1 MSVTRRG
8 PGSACASD
16 IPEFMRHVTRR
27 ILCCFTAAILAL
39 PLPLS
44 LAGQSSPDN
53 FRWVDFHG
61 QQQDQDVI
69 VWVTRALDPEKWT
82 AIREIGVEYDAAL
95 VVTTLRKTPQSPPAL
110 DTFSVWS
117 VSLTNH
123 KVNLVVKGANLRLLD
138 WMLFAVGRPRDLAA
152 LYDDCNECDAST
164 YFTAFYY
171 DITQHSWAA
180 RWMRGSQAI
189 PLTNA
194 SVPQNVTESQA
205 YAVLADE
212 NGHEIIGT
220 WNHFD
225 YGAEKP
231 PEDYV
236 YQYDVDPLTGLERTQ
251 RLDGKPADALK
262 KRICAG
268 SDAVTGLARGQD
280 SPLCQQNAKPATR
293 RASHKPAK

>member
-1 MSVTRRG
+1 MRVDLCRWLL
-8 PGSACASD
+8 CFFAS
-16 IPEFMRHVTRR
+16 
-27 ILCCFTAAILAL
+27 LAAL
-39 PLPLS
+39 PLS
-44 LAGQSSPDN
+44 AQSSPDN
-53 FRWVDFHG
+53 FRWIDFHS
-61 QQQDQDVI
+61 QQDQDVV

-95 VVTTLRKTPQSPPAL
+95 VVTTLRKTPQTPPSL

-123 KVNLVVKGANLRLLD
+123 SVNAIVSGANLRLLD

-164 YFTAFYY
+164 FFTAFYY
-171 DITQHSWAA
+171 DVTQHAWAA

-189 PLTNA
+189 PLSSA
-194 SVPQNVTESQA
+194 SAAQGVTHSLA
-205 YAVLADE
+205 YAILADP
-212 NGHEIIGT
+212 NGHEIVGT

-225 YGAEKP
+225 YGKQKT

-236 YQYDVDPLTGLERTQ
+236 YQYDVDPFSGLERTQ
-251 RLDGKPADALK
+251 LLNSKDADAMK
-262 KRICAG
+262 RRICSA

-280 SPLCQQNAKPATR
+280 SPLCQQAAKTPVSRRSSRKPAG
-293 RASHKPAK
+293 

>member
-1 MSVTRRG
+1 MTVTSSGARG
-8 PGSACASD
+8 VEASG
-16 IPEFMRHVTRR
+16 IPEFMRHVTRG
-27 ILCCFTAAILAL
+27 IFTALSVTVLAL
-39 PLPLS
+39 PIFVC
-44 LAGQSSPDN
+44 GQSSPEN
-53 FRWVDFHG
+53 FHWVDFHG
-61 QQQDQDVI
+61 QQDQDVI

-95 VVTTLRKTPQSPPAL
+95 AVTTLRKTPQSPPAL

-123 KVNLVVKGANLRLLD
+123 KVNLVVNGANLRLLD

-164 YFTAFYY
+164 FFTAFYY

-189 PLTNA
+189 PLTSA
-194 SVPQNVTESQA
+194 SVPQSAAVSQA

-212 NGHEIIGT
+212 NGHEIVGT
-220 WNHFD
+220 WSHFD
-225 YGAEKP
+225 YGSEKAA
-231 PEDYV
+231 EDYV

-251 RLDGKPADALK
+251 RLDGKTADALK
-262 KRICAG
+262 KRICGG

-280 SPLCQQNAKPATR
+280 SPLCQQSAKAPAPR
-293 RASHKPAK
+293 RAHKPAN

>member
-1 MSVTRRG
+1 MTVTSRG
-8 PGSACASD
+8 ARAIKGSG
-16 IPEFMRHVTRR
+16 IPEFMRHATRGM
-27 ILCCFTAAILAL
+27 LCGFGAAILA
-39 PLPLS
+39 LPLS
-44 LAGQSSPDN
+44 LAGQSSPDS

-123 KVNLVVKGANLRLLD
+123 NVNLVVKGANLRLLD

-164 YFTAFYY
+164 FFTAFYY

-189 PLTNA
+189 PVTNA
-194 SVPQNVTESQA
+194 SVPQSGTASEA

-212 NGHEIIGT
+212 NGHEIVGT

-231 PEDYV
+231 AEDYV

-251 RLDGKPADALK
+251 RLDGKASDALK
-262 KRICAG
+262 KGICGG
-268 SDAVTGLARGQD
+268 SDAVAGLSRGQD
-280 SPLCQQNAKPATR
+280 SPLCQQNAKAPPSH
-293 RASHKPAK
+293 RAGRKPAN